1 MLELLR
7 HNRDLRYLFIAQVV
21 SYAGDWFC
29 YVALLGVVGD
39 VTDSSLLV
47 SLVFVSQTL
56 PAFLVSP
63 VAGAAADRFDRRRI
77 VVTVSCVQAV
87 AALSLLAVGPGRVW
101 LAFAAQATIAA
112 FGAFVLPAA
121 QAAVPN
127 LARGEEELRKATAL
141 FGSLWGA
148 MLAVGAALGGGFAAL
163 FGRRASFLAD
173 ATSFLLAAALVA
185 VIRRPMQEARRD
197 SAERGRLRPIADMKV
212 GLHHAR
218 RDPVL
223 LALMSSKATFAIG
236 AGTVSLLAVL
246 VTEVFDGGDG
256 TTGLLLGM
264 RGLGV
269 ALGPLIASRLI
280 GPSLSRLLTT
290 CGLAGLVF
298 GTCYLG
304 VSVAGSLALAA
315 LLVFVGHLG
324 GGAQWTMSTFGLQLR
339 APDEVRGRILAA
351 DFAFLTFILTF
362 TTTAAGALATR
373 IGPQATMGIFAG
385 ISLTTGTAYLVV
397 TRRLR
402 HRLRAEEDSAAATTA
417 AAVSSPRPL

>member
-1 MLELLR
+1 
-7 HNRDLRYLFIAQVV
+7 
-21 SYAGDWFC
+21 
-29 YVALLGVVGD
+29 
-39 VTDSSLLV
+39 
-47 SLVFVSQTL
+47 
-56 PAFLVSP
+56 
-63 VAGAAADRFDRRRI
+63 
-77 VVTVSCVQAV
+77 
-87 AALSLLAVGPGRVW
+87 
-101 LAFAAQATIAA
+101 
-112 FGAFVLPAA
+112 
-121 QAAVPN
+121 
-127 LARGEEELRKATAL
+127 
-141 FGSLWGA
+141 
-148 MLAVGAALGGGFAAL
+148 
-163 FGRRASFLAD
+163 
-173 ATSFLLAAALVA
+173 
-185 VIRRPMQEARRD
+185 
-197 SAERGRLRPIADMKV
+197 MKE

-351 DFAFLTFILTF
+351 DFAFLTLILTF

-402 HRLRAEEDSAAATTA
+402 HRLRAEEDSAAADR
-417 AAVSSPRPL
+417 PRPRASARQDRSDGFDQAQGADVAVQRRVHAVHGVAEADVAVGVREGQRAARPGVPERARAEHRREQARRHEAHAERGREHEHPVGLVRRA